1 MTGKSETPWNWLH
14 NVGLAAALAAAEAT
28 WASLSV
34 SAAANSS
41 RSFRMDVPFLALA
54 LPAVTAAT
62 VVGISGRLRWPW
74 WWRVLALTPVLV
86 CGIALT
92 AGLVSQLSRPGSFG
106 PVSLHPWTV
115 VGRVPSA
122 TAALAW
128 FVAVLAWGRGTWLGF
143 APITFAHAVR
153 SVAISVVA
161 YLILFAVLATNH
173 EPTLRTATRGSG
185 WLFIGFFAVAA
196 ATLALVRERDLE
208 KHALLGPSS
217 RPSLAWLTVLGL
229 PLAAV
234 AGVALLLAAAIGP
247 LAPIVGRA
255 VARAAGTIGSAIAS
269 VARAI
274 GRLIPR
280 GHPTKPSTHVPRR
293 ALRPPTSS
301 APPRPVHSTIHG
313 PALAWELLT
322 VVVVLAAL
330 VLLVRAVRPMRL
342 RRRPEQVTPE
352 RVERDSVFSW
362 RHLLAQ
368 LWALL
373 ARPFGRRKPPTLA
386 SGILVTTDVPPVV
399 DVSEVRQQYRRLL
412 VATNSIG
419 LGRQPSETTHD
430 FEQRLGAE
438 VLPPPETAD
447 LDRLTRLYDRSRY
460 GGDDGTGEEL
470 LLATRGA
477 DSLIDAIAQHAA
489 TLPAAARADRS

>member
-1 MTGKSETPWNWLH
+1 
-14 NVGLAAALAAAEAT
+14 
-28 WASLSV
+28 
-34 SAAANSS
+34 
-41 RSFRMDVPFLALA
+41 
-54 LPAVTAAT
+54 
-62 VVGISGRLRWPW
+62 
-74 WWRVLALTPVLV
+74 
-86 CGIALT
+86 
-92 AGLVSQLSRPGSFG
+92 
-106 PVSLHPWTV
+106 
-115 VGRVPSA
+115 
-122 TAALAW
+122 
-128 FVAVLAWGRGTWLGF
+128 
-143 APITFAHAVR
+143 
-153 SVAISVVA
+153 
-161 YLILFAVLATNH
+161 
-173 EPTLRTATRGSG
+173 
-185 WLFIGFFAVAA
+185 LFIGFFAAAA

-255 VARAAGTIGSAIAS
+255 VARAAETIGSAIAS
-269 VARAI
+269 VVRAI

-280 GHPTKPSTHVPRR
+280 GHPTKSSTQVRRR
-293 ALRPPTSS
+293 AIRPPTSS
-301 APPRPVHSTIHG
+301 APPHPVHSTIHG

-342 RRRPEQVTPE
+342 SRRPEQITRE

-373 ARPFGRRKPPTLA
+373 GRPFRRRKPPVQA
-386 SGILVTTDVPPVV
+386 SGILVATDVSPVV
-399 DVSEVRQQYRRLL
+399 DVSEVRQQYRRFL

-419 LGRQPSETTHD
+419 VGRQASETTHD

-438 VLPPPETAD
+438 VLPPPETVA
-447 LDRLTRLYDRSRY
+447 LGRLTRLYDRSRY
-460 GGDDGTGEEL
+460 GGEDGTGEEI

-477 DSLIDAIAQHAA
+477 DSLIDAIGQHAA
-489 TLPAAARADRS
+489 ALPAAAPADRS